1 MTIHL
6 AHQTE
11 YDDEL
16 LVQYLLGLLPT
27 ERTER
32 LDEEGIADDDVAARL
47 RIAEQDLVDAYVRGT
62 LTGETLER
70 FESHYLSS
78 SLRRERVAFA
88 RRFVPAVDRAVIAAG
103 AAEERAQPRPNLARR
118 MGVAAALLL
127 VACGMLLLLTARTR
141 SGVDIASP
149 EGATVNQGSRQSVPQ
164 PVQPGPDRESAAP
177 APTVPVVA
185 LLLPQTRSIGPV
197 TALAIPAGADRVGL
211 ELRLEANDLSRYQV
225 GLRDPAINR
234 IVWRSGWIASAS
246 RAGQPSIVVA
256 IPAGL
261 LKPQHYALDLTGRGT
276 GVGPE
281 VAGSYVFEILP
292 R

>member
-1 MTIHL
+1 MTIRL

-11 YDDEL
+11 YDDQQ
-16 LVQYLLGLLPT
+16 LVQYLLGLLPM

-62 LTGETLER
+62 LTGEMLER

-88 RRFVPAVDRAVIAAG
+88 RRFVPAVDRAVIPAG
-103 AAEERAQPRPNLARR
+103 AAEERVQPGPNLVRR

-127 VACGMLLLLTARTR
+127 VACGMLLLLTVRTR
-141 SGVDIASP
+141 SGAESP
-149 EGATVNQGSRQSVPQ
+149 EGAPVNRDSRQSVPQ
-164 PVQPGPDRESAAP
+164 PVKPGPHRESAVP
-177 APTVPVVA
+177 AQTLPVVA

-246 RAGQPSIVVA
+246 RAGQPSIVLA